1 VVKTNE
7 HSHVEKKT
15 QIRGKKILKFLYKN
29 NFIINNKKIIGEKR
43 KEVAEE
49 CLLTAKGSVFNY
61 VNNKI
66 FDVIKDQDGNDDLAI
81 FPGQVGNFRRI
92 VGKCV
97 HEFLH
102 KNMVRISEMC

>member
-1 VVKTNE
+1 M
-7 HSHVEKKT
+7 S
-15 QIRGKKILKFLYKN
+15 I
-29 NFIINNKKIIGEKR
+29 IIGEKR
-43 KEVAEE
+43 KEVAED

-66 FDVIKDQDGNDDLAI
+66 VDVIKDQDGNDDLAI
-81 FPGQVGNFRRI
+81 LPGQVGNFRRI

-102 KNMVRISEMC
+102 KNMVRMLNIIKYLII